1 MNYELFLEE
10 FSGLS
15 AKVKEKIAAQK
26 RLSARVEKAMDAG
39 DLRSAAKDMT
49 ALEEA
54 AKELHAALE
63 AARACFDAFDGE
75 AYLSSGDFTAQF
87 VALCEENAVDIR
99 ESETEGI
106 FEVFPYRVKIDP
118 ADVWIDRK
126 KASTF
131 RPKTLAGT
139 LAQGRAKLLSAS
151 FNPVQFL
158 AELSSAYDLCA
169 LASAKGKEL
178 RLDADLYL
186 QSIYKYLTPMRR
198 FRRDYDMQAF
208 AFDLA
213 RLYSSEPM
221 TTADGRAYQFG
232 PSRNNNRA
240 IRILDGAGRE
250 QFLATVRF
258 YSAEG

>member
-1 MNYELFLEE
+1 MDYEIFLEE
-10 FSGLS
+10 FSALS
-15 AKVKEKIAAQK
+15 ARVKEKIAAQK
-26 RLSARVEKAMDAG
+26 RLSTRLDKAMDKG
-39 DLRSAAKDMT
+39 DLRSAAKDIT

-54 AKELHAALE
+54 TRELHAAME
-63 AARACFDAFDGE
+63 AARACFDGFNPEEYID
-75 AYLSSGDFTAQF
+75 SGDFTGQF
-87 VALCEENAVDIR
+87 IALCKASEVDIR
-99 ESETEGI
+99 ESDVEGV

-118 ADVWIDRK
+118 ADIWIDRK
-126 KASTF
+126 KAATC
-131 RPKTLAGT
+131 RPKALAGT
-139 LAQGRAKLLSAS
+139 LALGRAKLLSAS
-151 FNPVQFL
+151 FNPAQFL

-169 LASAKGKEL
+169 LASAKGKPP
-178 RLDADLYL
+178 RPDADLYL

-213 RLYSSEPM
+213 RLYASEPM
-221 TTADGRAYQFG
+221 TTADGRAHQFG

-258 YSAEG
+258 YAAEE